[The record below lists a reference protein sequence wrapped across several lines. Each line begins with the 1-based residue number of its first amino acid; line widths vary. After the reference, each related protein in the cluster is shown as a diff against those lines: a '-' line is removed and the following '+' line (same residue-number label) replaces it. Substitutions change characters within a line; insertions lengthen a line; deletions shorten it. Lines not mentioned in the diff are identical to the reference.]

1 MASNILLEIDRRGV
15 ATLTLNRPEVRNAF
29 DAALIQRLTETL
41 MELKAEPGVRA
52 LVLTGAEPA
61 FSAGA
66 DIHWM
71 RSMAGCSEEENVE
84 DALHLADLLSLLNAL
99 PIPTLARING
109 HTFGGGVGLVACC
122 DIAIASNEA
131 LFAMS
136 EVRLGLVPAVI
147 SPYVI
152 AAIGTRNARR
162 LFLSGEAFDARLARR
177 IGLVHEVAKPN
188 KLDAAVEHQL
198 EMVLKGGPVALRENK
213 ELIATVEGGGLSA
226 DAALRLRTAQII
238 AQLRVSA
245 EGQEGLTAF
254 LEKRPAAWVSGEES
268 RAKAQ
273 RGRGAEDREKG

>member
-1 MASNILLEIDRRGV
+1 MANTVLLEIDRRGI

-29 DAALIQRLTETL
+29 DAGLIQRLTETL
-41 MELKAEPGVRA
+41 MELKANPGARA
-52 LVLTGAEPA
+52 LVLTGSGAA

-66 DIHWM
+66 DIRWM

-84 DALHLADLLSLLNAL
+84 DALHLADLMSLLNAL
-99 PIPTLARING
+99 PLPTIARVNG

-131 LFAMS
+131 LFALS

-152 AAIGTRNARR
+152 AAIGARNARR

-226 DAALRLRTAQII
+226 GAALRHRTAQVI

-245 EGQEGLTAF
+245 EGQEGLAAF
-254 LEKRPAAWVSGEES
+254 LEKRPAAWVSGESFSAE
-268 RAKAQ
+268 AQ
-273 RGRGAEDREKG
+273 RGGGAEDRE